1 MVTVSGGLATFSNIT
16 INNLGEPYTLVAS
29 ASTSS
34 GEIVSAPSGAI
45 DVIPPPT
52 MLVAQSTSSTTVT
65 AGVSFSVTFLVE
77 TSQGTLYTGYDG
89 AVMLSVLT
97 GPAGYLPI
105 SGAGP
110 ETPSNGIVTFPAVIL
125 DTAGSYV
132 LQATA
137 TSGNLTAGDT
147 GAITVV
153 AGAVASLS
161 IVEEPPT
168 SVGAGSDFSFVVG
181 AEDQF
186 GNPTALSRTVS
197 VAISSNPGARDSGRA
212 NGRERLWRCRDVQR
226 FDTQQGR
233 QPVYPRGPRAAR

>member
-1 MVTVSGGLATFSNIT
+1 
-16 INNLGEPYTLVAS
+16 
-29 ASTSS
+29 
-34 GEIVSAPSGAI
+34 
-45 DVIPPPT
+45 

-197 VAISSNPGARDSGRA
+197 VAISSNPGGATLGGPTAVNASGGVATFSDLTLNKVGSPYILEALERHADFRDDHR
-212 NGRERLWRCRDVQR
+212 NHRDRSLGHATGLGDSAHEHADRR
-226 FDTQQGR
+226 F
-233 QPVYPRGPRAAR
+233 PVWGS